1 MLKTI
6 TSGEV
11 PITEEILR
19 KHYLIAKVS
28 GKTTFESLKKEMSPQ
43 KHIIRHQ
50 REYEDENERNQ
61 IFFTK
66 RDI

>member
-28 GKTTFESLKKEMSPQ
+28 GKTTFESLKKEISP
-43 KHIIRHQ
+43 
-50 REYEDENERNQ
+50 
-61 IFFTK
+61 
-66 RDI
+66 

>member
-1 MLKTI
+1 MRGSAVQSGAGNYFKEQPMLKTI

-28 GKTTFESLKKEMSPQ
+28 GKTTFESLKKEISP
-43 KHIIRHQ
+43 
-50 REYEDENERNQ
+50 
-61 IFFTK
+61 
-66 RDI
+66 